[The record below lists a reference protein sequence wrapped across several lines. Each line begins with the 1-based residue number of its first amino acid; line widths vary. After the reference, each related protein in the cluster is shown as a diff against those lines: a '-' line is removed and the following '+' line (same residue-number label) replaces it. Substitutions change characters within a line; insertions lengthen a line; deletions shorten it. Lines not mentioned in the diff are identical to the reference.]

1 MNELSQ
7 AGLTA
12 SRASRVQKVTSPSGV
27 TAWLVEDYAVP
38 IIAVDFAFRAGAA
51 QDPLD
56 KFGAVMLMSALLDEG
71 AGALDGAA
79 FHNALDDKA
88 IELSFSADRDHVSGH
103 VRALAGEAA
112 SAFTLLGLALNEPR
126 FDEDALER
134 VKAQMV
140 AGLKH
145 EANDPDSVSGR
156 AFRAAAFPNHPYG
169 HAARGTIESVPG
181 ITRVDVASLHSALL
195 ARDNLCI
202 AVVGAISA
210 ATLAA
215 ELERVFAPLAQK
227 ARTRAIAPV
236 TMAALGETRVSDLDL
251 TQSTVRFGRPGLDLH
266 DADYSAAM
274 VVNHVL
280 GGGIFTAR
288 LFREVREK
296 RGLAYSVYSQLAN
309 YDRCDLLTGA
319 TTTKNERVAESLEV
333 ISREIKALGQDGPT
347 AEELDKAKRYLTGSY
362 ALRFDTSS
370 KIAGQLVFLQ
380 IAGFDVTQLDR
391 RNVEI
396 EAVTMADAQRAAAR
410 LFGDGKL
417 LVAIAGRPQGL

>member
-12 SRASRVQKVTSPSGV
+12 SRASRVQMVRSPSGI

-38 IIAVDFAFRAGAA
+38 IIAVDFAFRSGAA
-51 QDPLD
+51 QDPHG
-56 KFGAVMLMSALLDEG
+56 KFGAVTLMSALLDEG

-88 IELSFSADRDHVSGH
+88 IELSFSADRDHLSGH
-103 VRALAGEAA
+103 MRSLAGEATH
-112 SAFTLLGLALNEPR
+112 AFTLLGAALNEPR

-145 EANDPDSVSGR
+145 EANDPDSVAGR
-156 AFRAAAFPNHPYG
+156 AFRTAAFPDHPYG
-169 HAARGTIESVPG
+169 HAARGTTDSVPG
-181 ITRVDVASLHSALL
+181 ITRADVVGLHGALL

-210 ATLAA
+210 ATLAG
-215 ELERVFAPLAQK
+215 ELERVFAPLAATAK
-227 ARTRAIAPV
+227 LRAIAPI

-251 TQSTVRFGRPGLDLH
+251 TQSTVRFGRPGLSLH
-266 DADYSAAM
+266 DPDYSAAM

-288 LFREVREK
+288 LFRDVREK
-296 RGLAYSVYSQLAN
+296 RYA
-309 YDRCDLLTGA
+309 DRCNHHE
-319 TTTKNERVAESLEV
+319 K
-333 ISREIKALGQDGPT
+333 
-347 AEELDKAKRYLTGSY
+347 
-362 ALRFDTSS
+362 
-370 KIAGQLVFLQ
+370 
-380 IAGFDVTQLDR
+380 
-391 RNVEI
+391 
-396 EAVTMADAQRAAAR
+396 
-410 LFGDGKL
+410 
-417 LVAIAGRPQGL
+417 

>member
-1 MNELSQ
+1 MNDLSQ
-7 AGLTA
+7 AGLTS
-12 SRASRVQKVTSPSGV
+12 SRASRVQMVTAPCGV

-38 IIAVDFAFRAGAA
+38 IIAVDFAFRGGAA
-51 QDPLD
+51 QDPQG
-56 KFGAVMLMSALLDEG
+56 KFGAVTLMSALLDEG
-71 AGALDGAA
+71 AGALDAVA

-88 IELSFSADRDHVSGH
+88 IELSFSADRDHISGH
-103 VRALAGEAA
+103 MRSLAAEAA
-112 SAFTLLGLALNEPR
+112 SAFNLMGLALNEPR
-126 FDEDALER
+126 FDDDALER

-145 EANDPDSVSGR
+145 EANDPDSVAGR

-169 HAARGTIESVPG
+169 HGARGTIDSVPA
-181 ITRVDVASLHSALL
+181 ISRDDVVSLHASLL

-210 ATLAA
+210 KVLAS
-215 ELERVFAPLAQK
+215 ELERVFGRLGAK
-227 ARTRAIAPV
+227 ADTRSVPAV
-236 TMAALGETRVSDLDL
+236 TMAGLGETRVNDLDL
-251 TQSTVRFGRPGLDLH
+251 TQSTVRFGRPGLKLH
-266 DADYSAAM
+266 DPDYSAAM

-296 RGLAYSVYSQLAN
+296 RGLAYSVYSHLAN
-309 YDRCDLLTGA
+309 YDHCDMMMGA
-319 TTTKNERVAESLEV
+319 TTTKNERVAESIEV
-333 ISREIKALGQDGPT
+333 ISHEIRALGQDGPT
-347 AEELDKAKRYLTGSY
+347 AEELEKAKRYLTGSY

-380 IAGFDVTQLDR
+380 TAGFSVSQLDT
-391 RNVEI
+391 RNAEI

>member
-7 AGLTA
+7 AGLPS
-12 SRASRVQKVTSPSGV
+12 SRASRVQKVTAPCGV

-38 IIAVDFAFRAGAA
+38 IIAVDLAFRGGAA
-51 QDPLD
+51 QDPEG
-56 KFGAVMLMSALLDEG
+56 KFGAVTLLSALLDEG
-71 AGALDGAA
+71 AGKLDAVA

-88 IELSFSADRDHVSGH
+88 IELSFSADRDHISGH
-103 VRALAGEAA
+103 MRSLAAEA
-112 SAFTLLGLALNEPR
+112 SGAFNLMGLALGQPR

-145 EANDPDSVSGR
+145 EANDPDSVAGR
-156 AFRAAAFPNHPYG
+156 AFRTAAFPNHPYG
-169 HAARGTIESVPG
+169 HAARGTLDSVPG
-181 ITRVDVASLHSALL
+181 ISRADIATLHTSLL
-195 ARDNLCI
+195 ARDNLVI

-210 ATLAA
+210 ATLEG
-215 ELERVFAPLAQK
+215 ELERVFGPLAAR
-227 ARTRAIAPV
+227 ARTSVIAPV
-236 TMAALGETRVSDLDL
+236 SMAALGQTKVNDLDL
-251 TQSTVRFGRPGLDLH
+251 TQSTVRFGRPGLNLH
-266 DADYSAAM
+266 DPDYSAAM

-288 LFREVREK
+288 LFKEVREK

-309 YDRCDLLTGA
+309 WDHCDMLMGA
-319 TTTKNERVAESLEV
+319 TTTKNERVAESIEV
-333 ISREIKALGQDGPT
+333 ISQEIRALGQEGPT
-347 AEELDKAKRYLTGSY
+347 AEELAKAKRYLTGSY

-380 IAGFDVTQLDR
+380 SAGFGVGQLDT
-391 RNVEI
+391 RNAEI

-417 LVAIAGRPQGL
+417 LVAIAGRPKGL